1 MAAALNSVL
10 GTPVAMIVATARNG
24 AIGRENTL
32 PWRISGDLQFFKRT
46 TLGKPVVMGR
56 KTFESIGRPLPGR
69 ENIVITRNPEW
80 RAEGVTVVSNL
91 EQALQTADA
100 VARRDGAGE
109 VMVIGGAQIYRQALH
124 HAERLYV
131 TEVDADVEG
140 DAFFPEIGNDWKIV
154 SKDCYPASE
163 RDEYNYCLVQ
173 YDRLK

>member
-1 MAAALNSVL
+1 MTATLNIAIH
-10 GTPVAMIVATARNG
+10 TPLAMIVATARNG

-69 ENIVITRNPEW
+69 ENIVITRNPDW
-80 RAEGVTVVSNL
+80 CADGVSVVPSLAE
-91 EQALQTADA
+91 ALQLADT
-100 VARRDGAGE
+100 VARRDAAGE
-109 VMVIGGAQIYRQALH
+109 VMVIGGAQIYRQALPL
-124 HAERLYV
+124 AARLYV
-131 TEVDADVEG
+131 TEVDAEVEG
-140 DAFFPEIGNDWKIV
+140 DAFFPEIGSDWKIV
-154 SKDCYPASE
+154 SRDCYPASE